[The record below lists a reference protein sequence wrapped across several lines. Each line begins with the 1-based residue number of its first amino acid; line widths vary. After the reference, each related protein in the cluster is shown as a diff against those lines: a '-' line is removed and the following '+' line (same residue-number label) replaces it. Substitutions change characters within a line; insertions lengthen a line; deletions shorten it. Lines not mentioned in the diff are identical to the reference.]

1 MSVSGR
7 SWLISSAPR
16 LSWQPRRAFR
26 SDHHRPGRR
35 GAGSRNMIL
44 RTAASRVTWPHGR
57 APPPRPARR
66 ATTRPPRGA
75 WRAAGRVAGPAA
87 RGDHPDHRAGAPLG
101 DQRDGAGEAL
111 ERAFAPERLAAVA
124 LLVNSPGGSPTQSAL
139 VADRIRGLAAE
150 KGVPVLAFCE
160 DVAASGGYWLACA
173 ADEIYAHPTSLVGS
187 IGVISQGFGLDGL
200 IERFGVQRRLYT
212 AGDSKS
218 RLDPFLPEKPED
230 VEWLRGPAGPAAHDV
245 QGVGHARG
253 AAIASARTPSCS
265 RARSGP
271 ERRPSS
277 SGWSTGWAPLGACST
292 ERFPDA
298 ELVPVEG
305 RKPLLARLGLGP
317 PGGRDQRDRRGRPAW
332 DLPRRPRSGPHGR
345 GTVCSAV

>member
-1 MSVSGR
+1 M
-7 SWLISSAPR
+7 
-16 LSWQPRRAFR
+16 
-26 SDHHRPGRR
+26 DGRR
-35 GAGSRNMIL
+35 LADRVAARLPGKLGERADRAVVSVVRLHGVITATSGPVPRSVIN
-44 RTAASRVTWPHGR
+44 AAST
-57 APPPRPARR
+57 
-66 ATTRPPRGA
+66 
-75 WRAAGRVAGPAA
+75 
-87 RGDHPDHRAGAPLG
+87 DK
-101 DQRDGAGEAL
+101 AL

-212 AGDSKS
+212 AGESKS

-230 VEWLRGPAGPAAHDV
+230 VTWLRGLQDQLHELFRDWVRERRGERLAADADLFTGEV
-245 QGVGHARG
+245 WTGARAVELG
-253 AAIASARTPSCS
+253 LVDGLGTARTVL
-265 RARSGP
+265 A
-271 ERRPSS
+271 
-277 SGWSTGWAPLGACST
+277 

-298 ELVPVEG
+298 EPVLVEG
-305 RKPLLARLGLGP
+305 RRPLLARLGLAGA
-317 PGGRDQRDRRGRPAW
+317 PAAGNALGV
-332 DLPRRPRSGPHGR
+332 DALSGILQ
-345 GTVCSAV
+345 AVEVRAAWARYGL